1 MQNYYHILG
10 ISIHATPDEINQAM
24 RRFVQ
29 TAQRTDEN
37 LAILNA
43 CKTHLLDPLNR
54 KQYDRD
60 LLAAHP
66 ELLDEIKQQVAKQR
80 AAAKERRKQVE
91 INAMTI
97 DPKNPKNLYELAH
110 GALPKWLKNGYLFV
124 VFVLYL
130 IAKNH
135 VGSTRY
141 LTWAFLLL
149 VFGVFVY
156 LVRNA
161 LIEQEDEF
169 TELFEEQTHSTIIF
183 SSMAYMAKQTAMVI
197 GTIVVIGFAFNM
209 LANGGSSSSSN
220 PNALKS
226 GSSTTSG
233 TRANQI
239 LAQYACEDEVKKQL
253 KAPASA
259 QFSNWQYRYND
270 STKTHTLSGSVDSQ
284 NSYGA
289 MLRSNFVCTAEYK
302 GDGQFS
308 TRVIF

>member
-1 MQNYYHILG
+1 MQNYYRILG
-10 ISIHATPDEINQAM
+10 IGIHATPDEINQAM

-29 TAQRTDEN
+29 TAQRNDES

-60 LLAAHP
+60 LFAAHP
-66 ELLDEIKQQVAKQR
+66 ELLDEMKQQVKKQR
-80 AAAKERRKQVE
+80 EASKERRKQAE
-91 INAMTI
+91 IQAMMI

-110 GALPKWLKNGYLFV
+110 GALPKWLKNGYLFL
-124 VFVLYL
+124 VFVLFL
-130 IAKNH
+130 VAKNH
-135 VGSTRY
+135 VGNTRY

-169 TELFEEQTHSTIIF
+169 TELFEQQTHTTIF
-183 SSMAYMAKQTAMVI
+183 LSSMIYMAKQTAMVI
-197 GTIVVIGFAFNM
+197 GVILVIGFAFNM
-209 LANGGSSSSSN
+209 LGNRGSSPSY
-220 PNALKS
+220 
-226 GSSTTSG
+226 SSTTSG
-233 TRANQI
+233 TRANQF

-259 QFSNWQYRYND
+259 QFGNWQYRYND